1 MNKKYKVL
9 IVDDDVMIA
18 KFLYEILHDEYE
30 IETAYSG
37 EEAITILNNFLPDVV
52 ILDIRLRVGHGID
65 VIHEI
70 KKDENPPVIIMFT
83 GYPYPHFKKRCEDEG
98 ADYFFNKDADFDEL
112 LGLVTE
118 LAKQK
123 SGK

>member
-1 MNKKYKVL
+1 MLRMRLSEAFSDIPGVEVIGEAESKKEAVELIQKV
-9 IVDDDVMIA
+9 
-18 KFLYEILHDEYE
+18 K
-30 IETAYSG
+30 
-37 EEAITILNNFLPDVV
+37 PDVV